1 MGEGWAGGMGGPGI
15 GGGDRSASGPAADS
29 TVTAYTRGMHRHRS
43 GRAARAALFLA
54 VFALLAI
61 PALVAAHAELERS
74 TPADG
79 ETVQGS
85 PRVIR
90 GFFTEELADGSE
102 MALLDESG
110 ATIATGTIDPAN
122 PTRMRIDP
130 PELEPGD
137 YEVQWK
143 TFADDGH
150 LETGTFT
157 FTVSAPITPPPS
169 FPPSAPPTPSSP
181 VSATPSTS
189 AEPTSSA
196 VVASSPTEGGATP
209 PANAAGTSDVLFP
222 IIAAVVIVAVL
233 GGYLLMR
240 RRPTQP

>member
-1 MGEGWAGGMGGPGI
+1 M
-15 GGGDRSASGPAADS
+15 R
-29 TVTAYTRGMHRHRS
+29 V
-43 GRAARAALFLA
+43 ALFVA
-54 VFALLAI
+54 VSLLLAM
-61 PALVAAHAELERS
+61 PVAVAAHAEFDRS

-90 GFFTEELADGSE
+90 AFFSEELAEGSE
-102 MALLDESG
+102 MALLDEAG
-110 ATIATGTIDPAN
+110 TTIAEGTIDPAN

-143 TFADDGH
+143 SFADDGH

-157 FTVSAPITPPPS
+157 FTVSAPVTPPPS
-169 FPPSAPPTPSSP
+169 LSPTPSSP
-181 VSATPSTS
+181 VSAPPSAS
-189 AEPTSSA
+189 VEPT
-196 VVASSPTEGGATP
+196 ASTPPTPSPTEGEPTP
-209 PANAAGTSDVLFP
+209 PANAAGTSDVLLP
-222 IIAAVVIVAVL
+222 IIAAVVIIGVL

-240 RRPTQP
+240 RGPARP

>member
-1 MGEGWAGGMGGPGI
+1 MGGPGV

-29 TVTAYTRGMHRHRS
+29 AASAYTRGMLRHFPSRP
-43 GRAARAALFLA
+43 ARAALFLA
-54 VFALLAI
+54 VSLLLAMS
-61 PALVAAHAELERS
+61 AAVAAHAEFERS

-90 GFFTEELADGSE
+90 AFFSEGLADGSE
-102 MALLDESG
+102 MALLDEDG
-110 ATIATGTIDPAN
+110 TTIAEGTIDPAN

-143 TFADDGH
+143 AFADDGH

-157 FTVSAPITPPPS
+157 FTVSAAITPPPS
-169 FPPSAPPTPSSP
+169 GPPSAPPTTSSP
-181 VSATPSTS
+181 VSAPPSGS
-189 AEPTSSA
+189 ALPTASA
-196 VVASSPTEGGATP
+196 VVAPSPTGGEATP

-233 GGYLLMR
+233 GGYLFMR
-240 RRPTQP
+240 RRPAQP

>member
-1 MGEGWAGGMGGPGI
+1 
-15 GGGDRSASGPAADS
+15 
-29 TVTAYTRGMHRHRS
+29 MHRHLS
-43 GRAARAALFLA
+43 GRPARAALVVA
-54 VFALLAI
+54 VSLLLAM
-61 PALVAAHAELERS
+61 PVVVAAHAEFQRS
-74 TPADG
+74 TPDDG

-90 GFFTEELADGSE
+90 AFFSEELADGSE
-102 MALLDESG
+102 MALLDG
-110 ATIATGTIDPAN
+110 AGTTIAEGTIDPAN

-143 TFADDGH
+143 AFADDGH

-169 FPPSAPPTPSSP
+169 TPPSAPPTPSSP
-181 VSATPSTS
+181 VSAPPSAS
-189 AEPTSSA
+189 ALPTASA
-196 VVASSPTEGGATP
+196 VVAPSPTEGDATP
-209 PANAAGTSDVLFP
+209 PASSAGTTDVLFP

-233 GGYLLMR
+233 GGYLFMR
-240 RRPTQP
+240 RRPAQP

>member
-1 MGEGWAGGMGGPGI
+1 M
-15 GGGDRSASGPAADS
+15 
-29 TVTAYTRGMHRHRS
+29 
-43 GRAARAALFLA
+43 
-54 VFALLAI
+54 
-61 PALVAAHAELERS
+61 PALVAAHAGLERS

-102 MALLDESG
+102 MALLDATG
-110 ATIATGTIDPAN
+110 TTIATGTIDPAN

-157 FTVSAPITPPPS
+157 FTVSAAITPPPS
-169 FPPSAPPTPSSP
+169 VPPSGPPTPSSP
-181 VSATPSTS
+181 VSAPPSAS
-189 AEPTSSA
+189 AEPTESA
-196 VVASSPTEGGATP
+196 VAAPSPTEGDATP
-209 PANAAGTSDVLFP
+209 PANAAGTTDVLFP
-222 IIAAVVIVAVL
+222 IIAAVVLVAVL

-240 RRPTQP
+240 RRPAQP

>member
-1 MGEGWAGGMGGPGI
+1 M
-15 GGGDRSASGPAADS
+15 R
-29 TVTAYTRGMHRHRS
+29 V
-43 GRAARAALFLA
+43 ALFVA
-54 VFALLAI
+54 VSLLLAM
-61 PALVAAHAELERS
+61 PVAVAAHAEFDRS

-90 GFFTEELADGSE
+90 AFFSEELAEGSE
-102 MALLDESG
+102 MALLDEAG
-110 ATIATGTIDPAN
+110 TTIAEGTIDPAN

-143 TFADDGH
+143 SFADDGH

-169 FPPSAPPTPSSP
+169 APPTPSSP
-181 VSATPSTS
+181 VSAPPSAS
-189 AEPTSSA
+189 ALPTASA
-196 VVASSPTEGGATP
+196 VVAPSPTEGDSTP
-209 PANAAGTSDVLFP
+209 PASATGTSDVLFP

-233 GGYLLMR
+233 GGYLFMR
-240 RRPTQP
+240 RRPAQP

>member
-1 MGEGWAGGMGGPGI
+1 M
-15 GGGDRSASGPAADS
+15 
-29 TVTAYTRGMHRHRS
+29 
-43 GRAARAALFLA
+43 FLA
-54 VFALLAI
+54 VFALLAM

-90 GFFTEELADGSE
+90 GFFTEELGDGSE

-110 ATIATGTIDPAN
+110 TTIATGTIDPAN
-122 PTRMRIDP
+122 ATRMRIDP

-157 FTVSAPITPPPS
+157 FTVSAPIM
-169 FPPSAPPTPSSP
+169 
-181 VSATPSTS
+181 
-189 AEPTSSA
+189 
-196 VVASSPTEGGATP
+196 G
-209 PANAAGTSDVLFP
+209 L
-222 IIAAVVIVAVL
+222 L
-233 GGYLLMR
+233 GWSV
-240 RRPTQP
+240 RPLSRFA